1 MRKPIM
7 KRFFLT
13 GKNWV
18 VALLLMLVHSIA
30 LAEPFTIEDIRVEGL
45 QRIAVGTVFNYLPLK
60 KGDVMDEKSSA
71 AAIRALYKT
80 GFFKD
85 VVLEREG
92 NVLIVFVTERPAIA
106 SIEINGNK
114 DIPSDQLKEN
124 LKRIGFAEGRVFDR
138 SMLDKVELELKQQY
152 LALGKY
158 SVQIKSTVTPLER
171 NRVGIR
177 IDIAEGEVASIKHI
191 HIVGAKA
198 YSESELLDEL
208 NLGVR
213 SPLALFSDRDK
224 YSKQKLGADLEVLR
238 SRYMN
243 NGYIN
248 FEVTST
254 QVSITPDNRDVYITI
269 AIFEGEQYRIKEV
282 KLAGDLIVPEEKLR
296 QLISIKSGDIFSRK
310 EITESTGRISEKL
323 GESGYAF
330 ANVNPVPDVDE
341 EKREVSMTFFVDPGK
356 RVMVRRI
363 NISGNTKTQDEVLRR
378 ELRQMEGGIISTEQ
392 IKRSR
397 TRLNRLGYFED
408 VNIETPT
415 VPGTQDQV
423 DINIAVK
430 ERQAFGSLN
439 FGIGYGDA
447 QGFLVNTSV
456 SQDNF
461 LGTGNRFSLDFNN
474 SKVNTIYSFSMTN
487 PYYTMDGVSR
497 SFNLFYRTT
506 DAAQAN
512 VTNYTTDAYGGGVT
526 FGVPVTEFDT
536 MRYGVNYERTLL
548 HTTSTSSTTV
558 IDFCN
563 QNATLDNCAF
573 EAYKLS
579 SSWTHDTRDKT
590 IFAESGKLIS
600 LSGEVAAPVSDSA
613 LNFYKLRYNQ
623 KNYYPLKDGITLT
636 AAGELAY
643 ANVYGESQSLA
654 PFERYYAGG
663 TRTIRGYRTNRV
675 GALATLDAGNY
686 DPLGG
691 NVRAIANLELFVRP
705 PFAEKSNSTRL
716 SAFIDAGNVY
726 SSSTLGFEKDKLV
739 DAAHELRYSVGVGF
753 YWITPVGPLS
763 FSYARPMNSQPWD
776 SLERFQFT
784 LGTPY

>member
-1 MRKPIM
+1 M

-18 VALLLMLVHSIA
+18 VALLLLLLHNVAM
-30 LAEPFTIEDIRVEGL
+30 AEAFTIEDIRVEGL

-85 VVLEREG
+85 VVMEREG

-106 SIEINGNK
+106 SIEIEGNK

-177 IDIAEGEVASIKHI
+177 IDIGEGEVASIKHV

-213 SPLALFSDRDK
+213 APLAFFSDRDK

-238 SRYMN
+238 SLYMN

-269 AIFEGEQYRIKEV
+269 ALFEGKQYRIKEV
-282 KLAGDLIVPEEKLR
+282 KLAGDLIVPEETLR
-296 QLISIKSGDIFSRK
+296 KLISIKDGDIFSRK
-310 EITESTGRISEKL
+310 EITESTSRISEKL

-330 ANVNPVPDVDE
+330 ANVNSVPDVDE
-341 EKREVSMTFFVDPGK
+341 EKREVSLTFFVDPGK

-363 NISGNTKTQDEVLRR
+363 NISGNAKTQDEVLRR

-423 DINIAVK
+423 DINVAVK

-447 QGFLVNTSV
+447 QGFLINTSV

-461 LGTGNRFSLDFNN
+461 LGTGNRFSLEFNN
-474 SKVNTIYSFSMTN
+474 SQVNTIYSFSFTD

-497 SFNLFYRTT
+497 SFSFFYRTT
-506 DAAQAN
+506 DAQAAN
-512 VTNYTTDAYGGGVT
+512 VSSYTTDAYGGGVG
-526 FGVPVTEFDT
+526 FGVPVSEFDS
-536 MRYGVNYERTLL
+536 MRYGLNYEHTALNT
-548 HTTSTSSTTV
+548 TTSTSTSI

-563 QNATLDNCAF
+563 ENTASEDCAF

-579 SSWTHDTRDKT
+579 TSWSHDTRDKT
-590 IFAESGKLIS
+590 IFADSGELIS
-600 LSGEVAAPVSDSA
+600 LSGEVAAPVSDGA
-613 LNFYKLRYNQ
+613 LNFYKLRYNH
-623 KNYYPLKDGITLT
+623 KNFYPLYTGITIT
-636 AAGELAY
+636 ASGELAY
-643 ANVYGESQSLA
+643 ANVYGNSKSLA

-663 TRTIRGYRTNRV
+663 TRTIRGYRSNRV
-675 GALATLDAGNY
+675 GALATLDPVTF

-691 NVRAIANLELFVRP
+691 NVRAIANLELLFRP
-705 PFAEKSNSTRL
+705 PFAEKSNSSRL

-726 SSSTLGFEKDKLV
+726 SSSTLGFEKAKLL

-763 FSYARPMNSQPWD
+763 FSYAKPINPEPWD
-776 SLERFQFT
+776 SLEKFQFT